1 MQAVRIMRLS
11 KFLRALS
18 KHPTIQAVFET
29 VAVSMSQVSYAHV
42 CSRMLTYAD
51 AVSMSQVINI
61 VIVLCLPLP
70 YADVC

>member
-1 MQAVRIMRLS
+1 MLTCQAVRIMRLA

-29 VAVSMSQVSYAHV
+29 VAVSMSQV
-42 CSRMLTYAD
+42 T
-51 AVSMSQVINI
+51 
-61 VIVLCLPLP
+61 